1 MELNLLILLKRSLVT
16 KKMFGLI
23 YWREGVDLLSMFL
36 RIFESS
42 VDQIH
47 ARTI

>member
-1 MELNLLILLKRSLVT
+1 MELNLLISLKRSLVT

-36 RIFESS
+36 RIFESP